1 MRASGTAVRSL
12 RTTTSR
18 CPRDVRSRFRNG
30 GTLCSPTFTL
40 AERRLRDV
48 ALVMPCARAGIM
60 VTVMRAGEGRLKTV
74 PDNLT
79 KEQRSRAMARIKR
92 RDTKPE
98 LLLRRALWSA
108 GWRGYRVD
116 DRRLPGRPDI
126 AWTRHR
132 VAVFIDGA
140 FWHGHP
146 SAYTPGQHGIYWDEK
161 VARNCER
168 DRLANAALTAMGW
181 KVLRFWDFDVRKEL
195 AACLAEVARTL
206 RASAG
211 VTSSSSAQDALG
223 AGEDVIPHRGGQYLS

>member
-1 MRASGTAVRSL
+1 
-12 RTTTSR
+12 
-18 CPRDVRSRFRNG
+18 VRSRFRNEG
-30 GTLCSPTFTL
+30 ILSPTFTL
-40 AERRLRDV
+40 AHGTHLSRRVGHALPRLREASTPG
-48 ALVMPCARAGIM
+48 ALAAEAAHGGTTGPGAL
-60 VTVMRAGEGRLKTV
+60 AGEGTLKAV

-79 KEQRSRAMARIKR
+79 REQRSRAMARIKR
-92 RDTKPE
+92 RDTQPE

-116 DRRLPGRPDI
+116 DGRLPGRPDI

-181 KVLRFWDFDVRKEL
+181 RVLRFWDFDVRKEL

-206 RASAG
+206 RAAANPASG
-211 VTSSSSAQDALG
+211 SSAQRGAG